1 MLAAANLIFCYLR
14 LNVSF
19 SAHIMQGVTVLV
31 LVFMWCTQTVY
42 AQEGQWTVFG
52 VLYSTYH
59 HRKSQWKVRSWWLL
73 KVQRLKD
80 YWLTKGI
87 AGTCQEHT
95 TWNTCKTRQ
104 HNIHS
109 VVQVHLQLSH
119 WGKEGRHL
127 ESSSAIIFDLIRSW
141 SISLKQFTD
150 GHII

>member
-1 MLAAANLIFCYLR
+1 MTTCWQLLLLEIECFF
-14 LNVSF
+14 F
-19 SAHIMQGVTVLV
+19 STHHARCNCSSAGVYVVHSNSACTRRSVNSV
-31 LVFMWCTQTVY
+31 WCAMFY
-42 AQEGQWTVFG
+42 IPG
-52 VLYSTYH
+52 LSPY
-59 HRKSQWKVRSWWLL
+59 WKVRSWWLL

-104 HNIHS
+104 YNIHS